1 MPPPP
6 LWHVSKNSC
15 DLIAGPFS
23 FLKENVLGGLSQ
35 RQTYFICFQF
45 RAHSKDTGFKFNKYY
60 LEFFPL
66 KTILR
71 QHLSQMSRFV
81 TPDYHHHHH
90 IQHHDKQDI
99 ELITVSKYDLNP
111 SNWNTVLIDMLRFPQ
126 LRRRMTLKTQIYRS
140 ISLIFCGA
148 EENYLQFTLTANK
161 IWETHGNS
169 DSKAPKLQYLVL
181 NTNIWTGKFGCHDFQ
196 WEFQWKNVCD
206 RQTKIEE
213 IHVEDPSLRNSPKG
227 EEAARE
233 SADIRHQSGARR
245 FK

>member
-1 MPPPP
+1 MF
-6 LWHVSKNSC
+6 LVLLVVFLGVKFGFWKSC
-15 DLIAGPFS
+15 LCKRNDKYEVCL
-23 FLKENVLGGLSQ
+23 LGGLSQ
-35 RQTYFICFQF
+35 RQTYFVCFQF

-161 IWETHGNS
+161 IWETHVNS
-169 DSKAPKLQYLVL
+169 ASKAPKLQYLVL
-181 NTNIWTGKFGCHDFQ
+181 NTNIWTGKFG
-196 WEFQWKNVCD
+196 
-206 RQTKIEE
+206 
-213 IHVEDPSLRNSPKG
+213 
-227 EEAARE
+227 
-233 SADIRHQSGARR
+233 
-245 FK
+245 